1 MWPAGSDE
9 DGGSVQSRPS
19 RGSDSTR
26 LEISQF
32 TVILSTYI
40 QSPLQLARGGG
51 EAVEDEVL
59 PHGVDPLAPRGQR
72 AADEVPAVSL
82 AGGEGPDDLPL
93 HVHDDHRVGPVTHHD
108 LVHVL
113 RHHVDRVNV
122 NISPRCPAYKY
133 QVMTRF

>member
-1 MWPAGSDE
+1 MVG
-9 DGGSVQSRPS
+9 QSYHVLLVNLR
-19 RGSDSTR
+19 RHY
-26 LEISQF
+26 IA
-32 TVILSTYI
+32 VILIFLSTYI
-40 QSPLQLARGGG
+40 QCPLQLARGGG

-59 PHGVDPLAPRGQR
+59 PHGVDPLASGRQR

-122 NISPRCPAYKY
+122 NISPSSPAYK
-133 QVMTRF
+133 